1 MGKVCLF
8 IEKEKQREKGWRNE
22 REVEAN
28 TCELGGRKDNLLL
41 IEIFREKT
49 FERRSHFWSDNIRS
63 NG

>member
-41 IEIFREKT
+41 IEIFERE
-49 FERRSHFWSDNIRS
+49 N
-63 NG
+63 